1 MPTRFYRRSQL
12 VTCYKSIQDECCY
25 KQIADCAYFSFS
37 FTTAPRLTRLR
48 LNVTHFLHSS
58 LRTETVRRLRKHR
71 AGLSAIAGLSCLLT
85 RLNALTDLHTV
96 GLHSVD
102 YQANSDLCLYC

>member
-1 MPTRFYRRSQL
+1 MPTRFYRRRQL

-58 LRTETVRRLRKHR
+58 LRTETATFTEASRGVVNDSRAFLSTNQTECSDRL
-71 AGLSAIAGLSCLLT
+71 AYSWLTLCWLSGEFWRVFVLL
-85 RLNALTDLHTV
+85 
-96 GLHSVD
+96 
-102 YQANSDLCLYC
+102 